1 MKVMQNHSP
10 MKYSFLK
17 NITLELRKRE
27 NIQHGTSLLDVT
39 LPIYFETID

>member
-1 MKVMQNHSP
+1 MQNHSS

-27 NIQHGTSLLDVT
+27 NIQNVTSLLDVT
-39 LPIYFETID
+39 LPIYFETIH